1 MLRGDLQNGIAGPAA
16 AASALPSASTHR
28 RCTSQVP
35 LILPLP
41 GAGDIRRYA
50 RQSAQPPW
58 RWMTHRKNNLWRP
71 NRTWGLSSFLAG
83 FLAVGP
89 QTVTCPPNRVDD
101 GLTEL
106 AAQVPHV
113 HVDEV
118 RPGIEVHAPG
128 QGQ

>member
-1 MLRGDLQNGIAGPAA
+1 MI
-16 AASALPSASTHR
+16 ALPE
-28 RCTSQVP
+28 
-35 LILPLP
+35 
-41 GAGDIRRYA
+41 DRRY
-50 RQSAQPPW
+50 RKRPRIQSAGAPDLPICSPVRSTAVAVDDAPKEQYVAPETGP
-58 RWMTHRKNNLWRP
+58 
-71 NRTWGLSSFLAG
+71 WGLSSFLAG
-83 FLAVGP
+83 FLAIGP

-128 QGQ
+128 HGQ

>member
-1 MLRGDLQNGIAGPAA
+1 MDGHRNLRSRGITECPPTAITVTRGDRRDDTDVRYPPICSPVRSTAVAVDDAPKEQYVTPETGP
-16 AASALPSASTHR
+16 
-28 RCTSQVP
+28 
-35 LILPLP
+35 
-41 GAGDIRRYA
+41 
-50 RQSAQPPW
+50 
-58 RWMTHRKNNLWRP
+58 
-71 NRTWGLSSFLAG
+71 WGLSSFLAG

-128 QGQ
+128 HGQ